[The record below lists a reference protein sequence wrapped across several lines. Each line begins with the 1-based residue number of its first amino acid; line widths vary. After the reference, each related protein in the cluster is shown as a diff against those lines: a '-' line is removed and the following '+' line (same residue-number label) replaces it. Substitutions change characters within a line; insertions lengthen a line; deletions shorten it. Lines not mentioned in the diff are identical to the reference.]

1 MATNHYS
8 GKAGSVLAPG
18 VIAGIKSW
26 NLEYTVDILET
37 TDFADSGVATYIPG
51 VTRWSG
57 SFDGFKDGV
66 PIAGLHTEV
75 ALKLYETQTVD
86 ERWEGQAIITAVR
99 ANVDHDG
106 IVSYSYD
113 FQGTAGLTVAAA

>member
-1 MATNHYS
+1 MGHYS

-26 NLEYTVDILET
+26 SLEYTVDPLNT
-37 TDFADSGVATYIPG
+37 TDFGDAGVSSFLPG
-51 VTRWSG
+51 ISEWHG
-57 SFDGFKDGV
+57 SFEGYKDGV
-66 PIAGLHTEV
+66 PIVGLHTEV

-86 ERWEGQAIITAVR
+86 ERWEGQAIITTIR
-99 ANVDHDG
+99 PSTDYDG

-113 FQGTAGLTVAAA
+113 FQGTADLTVAAA

>member
-1 MATNHYS
+1 MAHRA
-8 GKAGSVLAPG
+8 GAAGSVQAPG

-26 NLEYTVDILET
+26 NLEYTVVALNT
-37 TDFADSGVATYIPG
+37 TDFADAGVSSFIPG
-51 VTRWSG
+51 ITEWSG
-57 SFDGFKDGV
+57 SFEGFKDGV

-75 ALKLYETQTVD
+75 ALILDETQTAS
-86 ERWEGQAIITAVR
+86 EEWLGQAIITAVR

-113 FQGTAGLTVAAA
+113 FQGTGVLTVPLA